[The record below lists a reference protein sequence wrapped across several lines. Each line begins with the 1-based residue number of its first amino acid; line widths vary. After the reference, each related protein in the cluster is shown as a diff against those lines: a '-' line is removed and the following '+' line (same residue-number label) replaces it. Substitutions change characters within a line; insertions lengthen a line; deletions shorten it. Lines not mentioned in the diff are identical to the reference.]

1 MISLIL
7 KSTDPARYPNPYDE
21 LFPRDYS
28 GRTVINDRNI
38 NILFKAIGNFLQKT
52 HAYPVPGY
60 PESPALQNLRRAK
73 KELGS
78 LQNISTTTAFE
89 EHLDNVKKQFTIME
103 KFADNDGYRMIYDM
117 FDPSPDSYWRV
128 RTETYSVSAKRMK
141 EGEWLQYG
149 GHSDSYYLVDVYPYA
164 SGWALTRNLIKERK
178 WMEIE
183 KGLINLRL
191 TMLNKKRAA
200 AYCLIEAIGAGQ
212 NIAWQPV
219 PGSIPNTN
227 PNYNAIRDALTITE
241 AANSL
246 YDNNKNKVEYAVGGN
261 LMTTPLIL
269 IYPFRLDFR
278 IRTALTLM
286 LNSQNSSERYVNAPI
301 VKIKTDQFVS
311 QTEYYLCIP
320 KGKSQGGEMMDIELF
335 NQFNQSNYTREFASW
350 QWFNFNIGDVA
361 QFQRCLT
368 SA

>member
-1 MISLIL
+1 MISQIL
-7 KSTDPARYPNPYDE
+7 KSIDPAKYPNPYDE
-21 LFPRDYS
+21 LFPRDYN
-28 GRTVINDRNI
+28 GRTIINDHNI
-38 NILFKAIGNFLQKT
+38 NILAKAIGNFFQKT

-78 LQNISTTTAFE
+78 LQNISTTTSFE
-89 EHLDNVKKQFTIME
+89 EHLESVRKQYSVME
-103 KFADNDGYRMIYDM
+103 TFADNDGYRMIFEM
-117 FDPSPDSYWRV
+117 FDPSPLNYWRV
-128 RTETYSVSAKRMK
+128 ETQTFSMSAQRMR

-149 GHSDSYYLVDVYPYA
+149 GHSDSSYLVECYPYA
-164 SGWALTRNLIKERK
+164 SGWGLTRNLLKTRQWAK
-178 WMEIE
+178 LE

-191 TMLNKKRAA
+191 TMLNKKRAV
-200 AYCLIEAIGAGQ
+200 AYALIEAIGAGQ
-212 NIAWQPV
+212 NITWQPV
-219 PGSIPNTN
+219 PGAIPNTD

-241 AANSL
+241 AANNL
-246 YDNNKNKVEYAVGGN
+246 YAKNKDKVEYAVGGN

-269 IYPFRLDFR
+269 IYPFKLDFR

-320 KGKSQGGEMMDIELF
+320 KGKSEGGEMMDIELF
-335 NQFNQSNYTREFASW
+335 NQFNQSNYTQEFASW

-368 SA
+368 S